1 MTTISSSTATSA
13 AALEHTINEA
23 FDAYGSIEGQILKE
37 VKGIQ
42 EGFATYEHA
51 IRVDVLDKMDFCDRM
66 RSFDQRWDIDDRRN
80 DLAKIVET
88 YFEGVV
94 NFIGITPSNKGWQ
107 TDLERLKRVTS
118 FTVSIIEKLAIMRP
132 MINQEDDDL
141 VPVEEQHVVDI
152 LKRFANASKTE
163 NEEWVAI
170 QRRRQDQ
177 PQRLQPVN
185 SPSTAGQ
192 KPATA
197 GPPQCRSTPMPTE
210 TILDTPGT
218 PQQMHQEQLPKEQGQ
233 HDHTTQ
239 LEQPA
244 SCLPA
249 TCQMEQ
255 PASQPLA
262 SRLRSAAGAVATL
275 ATSAA
280 AAAKDTWSSIKLV
293 KIPRPSSLY
302 RVNQKKEK
310 AEGEMPKGDEEGVD
324 TIATKVSAATRT
336 HPSDPPNV
344 KRKLEWELTP
354 QPEAPRANHQ
364 QPMLAE
370 SPCQDP
376 PQLRS
381 IIVRDEEELRQRLA
395 AAQKQRKE
403 ADEQVQFWQ
412 KELEIAKEER
422 EKKLQKEKEKE
433 KEKARKPPG
442 RRKGTK
448 KRAR

>member
-1 MTTISSSTATSA
+1 MTTINSSVVTSA
-13 AALEHTINEA
+13 AALEQTINEA
-23 FDAYGSIEGQILKE
+23 FDACGRVETHMTHELNQ
-37 VKGIQ
+37 IQ
-42 EGFATYEHA
+42 EQFPIYKH
-51 IRVDVLDKMDFCDRM
+51 DVLVNLLENPDQKRIWT
-66 RSFDQRWDIDDRRN
+66 FDARGDIDIRRGE
-80 DLAKIVET
+80 LAFVVQT
-88 YFEGVV
+88 YFDGVV
-94 NFIGITPSNKGWQ
+94 DLIGTSPSNKGWQ
-107 TDLERLKRVTS
+107 TDLERLKTVIN
-118 FTVSIIEKLAIMRP
+118 FTASIIRELVAMGP
-132 MINQEDDDL
+132 MANLEDDDL
-141 VPVEEQHVVDI
+141 LPVEEQSDI
-152 LKRFANASKTE
+152 DIFKRFADTTKTE
-163 NEEWVAI
+163 SEEWAAI
-170 QRRRQDQ
+170 QRRRQEQ
-177 PQRLQPVN
+177 PQQLQPVN

-192 KPATA
+192 QPVTA

-218 PQQMHQEQLPKEQGQ
+218 PQQMHQEQLPKEQGK
-233 HDHTTQ
+233 HNHTTQ

-249 TCQMEQ
+249 TCQLEQ

-422 EKKLQKEKEKE
+422 EKKLQKEKERE